1 MATVRTFGIWTDVTG
16 KGNEST
22 GNLHGVGTNQI
33 NWGIPNL
40 PKNPEGKQ
48 SAYRFDGVESVPLPL
63 NGTDFLLGTFNRFN
77 YSIILRSFSIVS
89 AKLNLTLEIEG
100 GLKKEFIFLFKH
112 NETPNRGSLGTP
124 DIVSIPRPQSE
135 ERVTIGGKE
144 YSLSI
149 TGFHHNGEIVEQFTT
164 LESQHNSA
172 LLYGKLVEVL
182 PRAVEPHLQ
191 LTVAPSPP
199 VTVESLALRTVEPP
213 GSLAVA
219 TGTPQDQHNI
229 VLTQPLPLSPLL
241 PFPPI
246 MLLGQ
251 PIYIKA
257 GQSVYIKAGQPGYAM
272 PGQPGSIVSPQPGVT
287 VSPQPDITIP
297 PQPSVTV
304 ASQSGITVASQS
316 CVSMPATGEVV
327 QLRPLIVTL
336 TSSGLWSSVIEQVVG
351 ACYINGVGTN
361 QISWGTSSNPQ
372 GFLSAYRFD
381 SMGTR
386 SVPLQGSY
394 FVLGNFIHYNYP
406 ISGYGIGSVTLK
418 LTLNINDT
426 NVEFN
431 FQFAHQETI
440 KEGVN
445 GVCPVTPG
453 YAPPC
458 PDVVTLASLQS
469 QETVRINAKP
479 YVLYILG
486 FLQNDQIVN
495 QFISFENQINSAQL
509 FGKFV
514 EIQSAAAI

>member
-16 KGNEST
+16 KGNESA
-22 GNLHGVGTNQI
+22 GNLNGVGTNQI

-63 NGTDFLLGTFNRFN
+63 KGTDFLLGTFNRFN
-77 YSIILRSFSIVS
+77 YSITLRSFSLIS
-89 AKLNLTLEIEG
+89 ANLNLTLEIEG

-112 NETPNRGSLGTP
+112 NKTPNRGSLGTP

-149 TGFHHNGEIVEQFTT
+149 TGFCQDGEIVEQFTT

-172 LLYGKLVEVL
+172 QLYGKLVEAKPLLEPSLQVSGATL
-182 PRAVEPHLQ
+182 PQE
-191 LTVAPSPP
+191 
-199 VTVESLALRTVEPP
+199 ESVEPP
-213 GSLAVA
+213 RSEPVPTAA
-219 TGTPQDQHNI
+219 PPDQH
-229 VLTQPLPLSPLL
+229 LTIPQPLQVPPQSS
-241 PFPPI
+241 FPPI
-246 MLLGQ
+246 TLLGQ
-251 PIYIKA
+251 PGFTLP
-257 GQSVYIKAGQPGYAM
+257 GQSGG
-272 PGQPGSIVSPQPGVT
+272 IVSPQAGVIT
-287 VSPQPDITIP
+287 SLQPNL
-297 PQPSVTV
+297 
-304 ASQSGITVASQS
+304 A
-316 CVSMPATGEVV
+316 MPATGEVV

-336 TSSGLWSSVIEQVVG
+336 TSSGLWSSVIEQVAG

-381 SMGTR
+381 GMDTR
-386 SVPLQGSY
+386 SVPLQGSA

-406 ISGYGIGSVTLK
+406 ISGYGICSVTLK

-440 KEGVN
+440 NEGVN

-469 QETVRINAKP
+469 QEIVTINGKP

-495 QFISFENQINSAQL
+495 QFITFENQMNSAQL

-514 EIQSAAAI
+514 EVQSAAAI